1 MDLKK
6 YKYIKNT
13 RPQYDPGKEGF
24 QPSNFKSKFNQLNQ
38 QFGSFLSKYGPVAM
52 KGLDF
57 AKDMFGSFSTKDLAS
72 SNQIANASGTSE
84 GSINGI
90 TYQRQNAIDT
100 NSYMEELKAQNGANT
115 INSTV
120 SGAKFGSSIA
130 GPIGGAVGGVLGL
143 VGGIFGGNR
152 RKEEMERRLR
162 EAKRINERTNLYN
175 RSGANSQGLL
185 NSYYEENDDNSGQI
199 LYSANR
205 GKDMSKVWT
214 PTGYKNGHIN
224 SMVGKGESIIN
235 FNRGTGTLVT
245 KGKKGVDNQPSSVA
259 PGDDNVILGND
270 TDWTNGVK
278 FSDQAAPL
286 TAQLEL
292 LNKFDR
298 AGRYKEK
305 SSLSA
310 NTQKVQERELNR
322 RRQPILNALADISG
336 RQQKQHQIENNA
348 TIGYYKGGKDKPK
361 FENGYESL
369 VFTKPYEEWVT
380 DYTNPVVQPVDTKAL
395 QQRTSDIIMGRYK
408 PFGEGTTVT
417 SKPVS
422 KSANTNKSKD
432 DKSSNNANGDIIPM
446 LQRMIPSAFG
456 WLMSKNQYDKYRNQQ
471 PAQTNT
477 YRSNPY
483 AGRALRGLASLRYNI
498 YPELAAI
505 RNAERRGA
513 YAIDNQGGLTAGQRA
528 AARIANTIG
537 TQQNLSQAYANA
549 DTQNNKYRESYYTNL
564 LNAGQADRAARMEAA
579 QQDYENYARA
589 HGAKYEGMDTA
600 TANMIDQLNNWY
612 GNEFKYRTYKD
623 IANIYRQKLTNDQLE
638 FFNNSRNGKATYSGN
653 ASTSYMPTTT
663 GYSYTQSPQKFNIHD
678 INTWGINTGVF
689 KPTFALDYS
698 IPYGNYRR
706 KTS

>member
-6 YKYIKNT
+6 YKYIKNI
-13 RPQYDPGKEGF
+13 RPQYDPGKDGF
-24 QPSNFKSKFNQLNQ
+24 QPSNFKEKFNQLNQ
-38 QFGSFLSKYGPVAM
+38 QFGAALSKYGPAAL
-52 KGLDF
+52 KGLGF
-57 AKDMFGSFSTKDLAS
+57 AKNMFGSFSTKDLAS
-72 SNQIANASGTSE
+72 SDQIANASGTSE

-100 NSYMEELKAQNGANT
+100 DSYMNEVKAQNGANT
-115 INSTV
+115 INSTI
-120 SGAKFGSSIA
+120 SGVKFGASVA
-130 GPIGGAVGGVLGL
+130 GPIGGAVGGLLGL
-143 VGGIFGGNR
+143 VRGILGGNR
-152 RKEEMERRLR
+152 RKEEMARRLR

-185 NSYYEENDDNSGQI
+185 NDYYEENDDNSGQI

-205 GKDMSKVWT
+205 GKDMNKVWT

-245 KGKKGVDNQPSSVA
+245 KGKRGVDNQPSSVA

-292 LNKFDR
+292 LNKFNR

-310 NTQKVQERELNR
+310 NTQEVQERELNR

-336 RQQKQHQIENNA
+336 RQEKQHQIENNA
-348 TIGYYKGGKDKPK
+348 TVGYYKGGKDKS
-361 FENGYESL
+361 ENSNAG
-369 VFTKPYEEWVT
+369 
-380 DYTNPVVQPVDTKAL
+380 
-395 QQRTSDIIMGRYK
+395 
-408 PFGEGTTVT
+408 
-417 SKPVS
+417 
-422 KSANTNKSKD
+422 D
-432 DKSSNNANGDIIPM
+432 DKDGNNADNDIIPM
-446 LQRMIPSAFG
+446 WQRMIPSAFG
-456 WLMSKNQYDKYRNQQ
+456 WLMSKNQYDRYRNQQ

-483 AGRALRGLASLRYNI
+483 ASRALSGLASLRYNI

-537 TQQNLSQAYANA
+537 TQQNLSEVYANA
-549 DTQNNKYRESYYTNL
+549 DNLNNKYRESYYTNL
-564 LNAGQADRAARMEAA
+564 LNAGQTDRAARMEAA

-589 HGAKYEGMDTA
+589 HGAKYTGMDTA
-600 TANMIDQLNNWY
+600 TANMIEQLNNWY
-612 GNEFKYRTYKD
+612 SNEFTYRTYKD
-623 IANIYRQKLTNDQLE
+623 LADVYRQNLTDDQEE
-638 FFNNSRNGKATYSGN
+638 FLNNRKNGTATYSGN
-653 ASTSYMPTTT
+653 TPTSSGTTSTSYTPTTI
-663 GYSYTQSPQKFNIHD
+663 GYNYNLSPQKFNLHD
-678 INTWGINTGVF
+678 YNTWGINTGIF

-706 KTS
+706 KTL

>member
-6 YKYIKNT
+6 YKYIKNI
-13 RPQYDPGKEGF
+13 RPQYDPGKDGF
-24 QPSNFKSKFNQLNQ
+24 QPSNFKEKFNQLNQ
-38 QFGSFLSKYGPVAM
+38 KFGATLSKYGPMAL

-72 SNQIANASGTSE
+72 SDQIANASGTSE

-100 NSYMEELKAQNGANT
+100 NSYMDELKAQNGANT
-115 INSTV
+115 INSTI

-205 GKDMSKVWT
+205 GKDMNKVWT

-235 FNRGTGTLVT
+235 FNRGTGALVT
-245 KGKKGVDNQPSSVA
+245 KGKRGVDNQPSSVA

-270 TDWTNGVK
+270 IDWTNGVK

-292 LNKFDR
+292 LNKFNR
-298 AGRYKEK
+298 AGRYKAK
-305 SSLSA
+305 SSLSE
-310 NTQKVQERELNR
+310 NTQKIQERELNR

-336 RQQKQHQIENNA
+336 RQEKQHQIENNA
-348 TIGYYKGGKDKPK
+348 TVGYYKGGKDKS
-361 FENGYESL
+361 ENGYESL

-380 DYTNPVVQPVDTKAL
+380 DYTGPAVEPVDTKAL

-422 KSANTNKSKD
+422 KNAGD
-432 DKSSNNANGDIIPM
+432 DKDGNNADNDIIPM
-446 LQRMIPSAFG
+446 WQRMIPSAFG
-456 WLMSKNQYDKYRNQQ
+456 WLMSKNQYDRYRNQQ

-483 AGRALRGLASLRYNI
+483 ASRALSGLASLRYNI
-498 YPELAAI
+498 YPQLAAI

-537 TQQNLSQAYANA
+537 TQQNLAQAYADA

-564 LNAGQADRAARMEAA
+564 LNAGQTDRAARMEAA

-589 HGAKYEGMDTA
+589 HGAKYTGMDTA

-612 GNEFKYRTYKD
+612 SNEFTYRTYKD
-623 IANIYRQKLTNDQLE
+623 LADVYRQNLTNDQKE
-638 FFNNSRNGKATYSGN
+638 FLNNMKTGTATYSGN
-653 ASTSYMPTTT
+653 TSTSGNVSTNGNTSTSYTPTT
-663 GYSYTQSPQKFNIHD
+663 QKFNFHD
-678 INTWGINTGVF
+678 INTWGIF

-698 IPYGNYRR
+698 IPFGNYRR
-706 KTS
+706 KIQ